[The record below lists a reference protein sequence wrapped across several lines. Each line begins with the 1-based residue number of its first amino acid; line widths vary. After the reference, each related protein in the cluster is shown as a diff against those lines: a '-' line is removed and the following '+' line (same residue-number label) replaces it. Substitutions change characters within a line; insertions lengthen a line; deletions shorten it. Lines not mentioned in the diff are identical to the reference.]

1 MFFFNYANRPKSSPT
16 FIQGATSRF
25 PLRCHSK
32 NIGTTRKINKIKFKM
47 QICKN
52 QAKTIEKTK
61 ISSTVPA
68 LPSLLDLIL
77 MRDPY
82 SKLLISIQHPGCTIL
97 LLSLKTVSPPTNDN
111 YNSDSECTVKLG
123 NKEKCSILPICSLLI
138 K

>member
-97 LLSLKTVSPPTNDN
+97 LLSLKTVSPPT
-111 YNSDSECTVKLG
+111 TAT
-123 NKEKCSILPICSLLI
+123 ILAVNVQSNLVIRKSVQYCQFVHY
-138 K
+138 